1 MKERLIRFKHAP
13 SESLVGSKQQQIWSK
28 SRIFRYI
35 FPLISFSFQICPIKI
50 TLRCIVCSC
59 CFNSNSDANSIN
71 TYLSC
76 GQGKKGTNDWTVN
89 LLKNIRIIMCER
101 TKHKQRRER
110 KKSNNSRV
118 MIMEA
123 YHYGKFRKEKK
134 MYSIS
139 IIAWWGLSILA
150 LTGMHTIKH

>member
-1 MKERLIRFKHAP
+1 MYSLHKLTDAFQTSSLFNRSKHQRSPNKQQMKERLIRFKHAP

-35 FPLISFSFQICPIKI
+35 FRSTSFSFQICPIKI

-101 TKHKQRRER
+101 VHERENER
-110 KKSNNSRV
+110 NISNGERGKKAITAV
-118 MIMEA
+118 
-123 YHYGKFRKEKK
+123 
-134 MYSIS
+134 
-139 IIAWWGLSILA
+139 
-150 LTGMHTIKH
+150 